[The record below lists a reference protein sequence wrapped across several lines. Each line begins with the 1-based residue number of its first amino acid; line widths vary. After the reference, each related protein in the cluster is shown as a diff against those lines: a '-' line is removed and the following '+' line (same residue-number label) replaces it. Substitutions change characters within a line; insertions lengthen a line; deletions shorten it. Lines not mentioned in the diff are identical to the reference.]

1 MSINQVLTVEER
13 AVVVSQLAEAQAALH
28 RVEIG
33 GQTASVAY
41 DGESV
46 SYSPANV
53 GQLRHYVRTLEA
65 KLGLRASARARSRG
79 VRF

>member
-1 MSINQVLTVEER
+1 MIALTPEQRLIAER
-13 AVVVSQLAEAQAALH
+13 QLSEAQAALH
-28 RVEIG
+28 RIEIG

-46 SYSPANV
+46 SYSAANV
-53 GQLRHYVRTLEA
+53 GSLRQYIRSLEA

-79 VRF
+79 VRFG